1 MKDLP
6 RVSDDM
12 LNKIISRSNSDA
24 QKYSKILPVKSLVP
38 IAVSPDQAVI
48 EVCLIVDGGDHPDGQ
63 ILLPLTPPAAKM
75 LANYLNQ
82 SVDQYLGQEQD

>member
-6 RVSDDM
+6 T
-12 LNKIISRSNSDA
+12 ISDA
-24 QKYSKILPVKSLVP
+24 TLEQLVSRPKSDAHKYSKVCRVKSLVP
-38 IAVSPDQAVI
+38 AEVSPDRALI

-63 ILLPLTPPAAKM
+63 ILLPLTPPAAKII
-75 LANYLNQ
+75 ANYLNQ